1 MFKLPCFVLSGLP
14 WLVLVCCSFL
24 GVTDDLR
31 SIDCGFQNY
40 PGTNIHDALN
50 HTSGRREKCTESLK
64 TPFPFPLGWVVS
76 FSLFPALGNGASYA
90 PLSSVI
96 FLPPAYSN
104 PRSYLVTSST
114 VSTMHLLF
122 CFWDSSVCHPLA
134 IAYPFPKKTLQER
147 LWNNALEHCS
157 DLSLILV

>member
-1 MFKLPCFVLSGLP
+1 MFKLRCFVLSGLP

-96 FLPPAYSN
+96 FYLLHTVTLAHIWWPAAVFLQCTYCSVSGTVQSVTLWPLPILF
-104 PRSYLVTSST
+104 PRKRCKKGCGIMLLNT
-114 VSTMHLLF
+114 V
-122 CFWDSSVCHPLA
+122 A
-134 IAYPFPKKTLQER
+134 ICPSF
-147 LWNNALEHCS
+147 
-157 DLSLILV
+157 